1 VKIVHIANFYGSTS
15 GGIKTTIHE
24 LGRGY
29 QRYGH
34 EFIYVVPGPK
44 FMQEQTPFGTR
55 ISLPSRTLP
64 FTGGYQVIKSNKQLL
79 TLLEFLKPDR
89 IEVSDRFTLIK
100 VGKWA
105 KRMKISTLVFSHETL
120 AGLAQRFFPFVP
132 NFIRDRFVNSQNRKL
147 AKSFDKVVVTTKFAG
162 DEFVRIN
169 TPNLHKIS
177 LGVDLSGFNPEFKS
191 YKLKKELV
199 KSSDYLMIYS
209 GRLSPEKEPMRVL
222 EALRNLLD
230 RGIKVRLVVLG
241 GGAMWNKF
249 RAVAKELPVEMV
261 GYVASREKIAN
272 YLSCADV
279 AVAPGPLETFCLS
292 ALESLASGVPVV
304 ASASSAVGEIL
315 NSSGIEKAGLVAENN
330 GEAFADAIAEII
342 NDNSFQKNARK
353 RAEQFAWTNTIS
365 QMLELHDAKP
375 AMVTVRRRLKVA

>member
-1 VKIVHIANFYGSTS
+1 MKIVHIANFYGSTS

-44 FMQEQTPFGTR
+44 FMQEQTPFGTM
-55 ISLPSRTLP
+55 ISLPSHTLP

-105 KRMKISTLVFSHETL
+105 KRMKIPTVVFSHETL
-120 AGLAQRFFPFVP
+120 AGLAKRFLPFIP
-132 NFIRDRFVNSQNRKL
+132 NFIRELFVNRQNRKL
-147 AKSFDKVVVTTKFAG
+147 ANSFDKVIVTTKFAG
-162 DEFVRIN
+162 DEFTKLNIS
-169 TPNLHKIS
+169 NLSRIS
-177 LGVDLSGFNPEFKS
+177 LGVDLNGFNPSLKS
-191 YKLKKELV
+191 YRLRKELI
-199 KSSDYLMIYS
+199 KNSDYLMIYS
-209 GRLSPEKEPMRVL
+209 GRLSPEKDPMRVL
-222 EALRNLLD
+222 DALRNLLD

-261 GYVASREKIAN
+261 GYVVSREKVAN

-279 AVAPGPLETFCLS
+279 AIAPGPLETFCLS

-315 NSSGIEKAGLVAENN
+315 NSDGIEKAGLVADNK
-330 GEAFADAIAEII
+330 GESFADAIEQILK
-342 NDNSFQKNARK
+342 DKSFQRNARK
-353 RAEQFAWTNTIS
+353 RAENFAWATTID
-365 QMLELHDAKP
+365 QMLELHNAKP
-375 AMVTVRRRLKVA
+375 PMVTVRRRLRVA